1 MFERYTEKA
10 LGTIFFARDAASQF
24 GSPKIEP
31 EHLLLGLLHESKP
44 LPEGS
49 QRPDISWALLVRHK
63 ELIRKQIEVHATIR
77 APVPTSVDMLLSNEC
92 QRVLAYAAQ
101 EAERLSHKHIGEAER
116 LSHKHIGIEHLL
128 LGLLREQDC
137 FATKVLNERGVL
149 LESARAQIENRL

>member
-77 APVPTSVDMLLSNEC
+77 APVSTSVDMLLSNEC

-101 EAERLSHKHIGEAER
+101 EAER